1 MCKLEN
7 SVMEK
12 FCLNSLKKQVS
23 DIMIERER
31 RNEKIMDTVF
41 SVYYAFIGL

>member
-1 MCKLEN
+1 
-7 SVMEK
+7 MEK

-41 SVYYAFIGL
+41 DVYYAFFGL

>member
-1 MCKLEN
+1 
-7 SVMEK
+7 MEK

-31 RNEKIMDTVF
+31 RNEEIMDTVF
-41 SVYYAFIGL
+41 DVYYAFFGL